1 MDEILTA
8 AEMAEADRRMI
19 AAGTPGMTLMEAAGR
34 AVADAAAA
42 LVPDGPILVVAG
54 PGNNG
59 GDGFVAARRLM
70 AAGRAVAVALL
81 GDPGRLKG
89 DAAVAFE
96 RWSGPTHP
104 ATATLPEAALVVDA
118 LYGAGLDRPVAGPAG
133 AIVDAVNAGP
143 APVLAVDLPS
153 GLAAD
158 TGAPLGPVV
167 HAAAT
172 VTFCR
177 KKPAHLLYPG
187 RALCGHLTVADIG
200 IPDAVVAALAPR
212 AFENGPALWSALL
225 RPPDPQDH
233 KYHRGHAIVL
243 SGPMTRTGAARLA
256 AGAALRA
263 GAGLVTVASPG
274 DALAVNAHHLTAV
287 MLKRVDDAEALAALL
302 AEPRVAAVAL
312 GPGLGTGA
320 AERAL
325 AAAAL
330 AAHPPVL
337 LDADALTVW
346 SDDPAALFA
355 AIAARDAPVVL
366 TPHEGEF
373 ARLFADLAALPKPE
387 PRPRR
392 QCPIGRGRAP
402 QGRRHGD
409 RRPRRPPR
417 DQCQRAALARHRR
430 LRRRPRRDR
439 DRPPRPGPARL
450 RGDSRRGLAARR
462 RRRRG
467 RPRPHRRGPRPGPPP
482 GPAPTLARLISAS
495 RRRIR
500 RSPRYCAGRASC
512 CATGSGPRRRPR
524 TASPCR

>member
-1 MDEILTA
+1 MDEVLTA
-8 AEMAEADRRMI
+8 AEMAEADRRTI

-42 LVPDGPILVVAG
+42 LVPDGPVLVVAG

-59 GDGFVAARRLM
+59 GDGFVAARRLR

-81 GDPGRLKG
+81 GDPARLKG
-89 DAAVAFE
+89 DAAVAFD
-96 RWSGPTHP
+96 RWTGPTRSAEAP
-104 ATATLPEAALVVDA
+104 LPEAALVIDA
-118 LYGAGLDRPVAGPAG
+118 LYGAGLDRPIAGPGA

-158 TGAPLGPVV
+158 TGQPLGPVLR
-167 HAAAT
+167 AAAT

-187 RALCGHLTVADIG
+187 RALCGRLTVADIG
-200 IPDAVVAALAPR
+200 IPDAIVAALAPR
-212 AFENGPALWSALL
+212 SFENGPALWSAPL
-225 RPPDPQDH
+225 RPPDPEDH
-233 KYHRGHAIVL
+233 KYRRGHAVVV

-263 GAGLVTVASPG
+263 GAGLVTLASPG

-287 MLKRVDDAEALAALL
+287 MLKRVDDAEALAAVL
-302 AEPRVAAVAL
+302 AEPRVTAVAL

-346 SDDPAALFA
+346 AQDPAALFSVV
-355 AIAARDAPVVL
+355 AARTAPVVL

-373 ARLFADLAALPKPE
+373 GRLFPDLASLPKPA
-387 PRPRR
+387 
-392 QCPIGRGRAP
+392 RA
-402 QGRRHGD
+402 
-409 RRPRRPPR
+409 
-417 DQCQRAALARHRR
+417 RAASARSGAVVLLKGADTVIAAPDGRLAINANAPPWLATAGSGDVLAGIATGLLAQGLPGFEAAAAAAWLHGAAGAEAGPGLTAEDLAPA
-430 LRRRPRRDR
+430 LRPV
-439 DRPPRPGPARL
+439 L
-450 RGDSRRGLAARR
+450 RGLWLG
-462 RRRRG
+462 
-467 RPRPHRRGPRPGPPP
+467 
-482 GPAPTLARLISAS
+482 
-495 RRRIR
+495 
-500 RSPRYCAGRASC
+500 
-512 CATGSGPRRRPR
+512 
-524 TASPCR
+524 